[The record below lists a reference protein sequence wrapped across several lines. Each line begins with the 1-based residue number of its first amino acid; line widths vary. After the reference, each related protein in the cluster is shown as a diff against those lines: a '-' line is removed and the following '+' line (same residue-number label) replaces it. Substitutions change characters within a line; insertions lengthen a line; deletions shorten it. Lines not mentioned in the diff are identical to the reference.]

1 MKLILKIVLTELM
14 LCFIYMLVV
23 SAVDGCIPFLVRGYE
38 PGGTTFFGLAVLFAA
53 QFGSLILMGYL
64 KPLRLGVI
72 PAALIVWYW
81 INAMPGMPHRSWAF
95 MALSLA
101 LFALHFYVMKR
112 ILRD

>member
-23 SAVDGCIPFLVRGYE
+23 SAVNACFPFLVRGYE
-38 PGGTTFFGLAVLFAA
+38 PGGTTIFGLAVLFVA
-53 QFGSLILMGYL
+53 QFASLILLGYL
-64 KPLRLGVI
+64 KPLWFGVI

-81 INAMPGMPHRSWAF
+81 INAMSGMPHRSWAF

-101 LFALHFYVMKR
+101 LFAIHFYVMKR
-112 ILRD
+112 ILRE